1 MLSPANE
8 VVWQFEAIGA
18 PWRID
23 VTPGPD
29 GQGARP
35 EDREA
40 VDARIEQFDRDW
52 SRFRDDSLVTAI
64 ARAGGSHRL
73 PVDAG
78 PLLQHFRD
86 LYQVTGGRVSPLVG
100 RSLEQL
106 GYDAHYRL
114 TPSGDPIAAPEW
126 GSAIALR
133 EDGERLTLD
142 APSPVGIDVGAAG
155 KGYLVDLVAELLI
168 ARGARGAVVDGS
180 GDLRAVGESR
190 IRVGLENP
198 ANPSLVV
205 GTVTLERGR
214 ALAASAPNRRAWGDG
229 LHHIVDATTGIPVS
243 GSVIAT
249 WAVAESALVADG
261 AATALFVGEPR
272 AIAERLGVE
281 YVRMHADGRLEASP
295 GFDGEVFA

>member
-35 EDREA
+35 DDRAA

-73 PVDAG
+73 PGDAG

-100 RSLEQL
+100 RSLERL

-114 TPSGDPIAAPEW
+114 TPSGDPISAPEW
-126 GSAIALR
+126 DSAIALR
-133 EDGERLTLD
+133 EDGDRLTLD

-198 ANPSLVV
+198 TNPSLVV
-205 GTVTLERGR
+205 GTATLENGR

-229 LHHIVDATTGIPVS
+229 LHHIVDATTGIPVAN
-243 GSVIAT
+243 GVIAT
-249 WAVAESALVADG
+249 WAVADSALVADG
-261 AATALFVGEPR
+261 ASTALFVGEPR
-272 AIAERLGVE
+272 AIAERLRVE
-281 YVRMHADGRLEASP
+281 YVRMHADGRLEASA
-295 GFDGEVFA
+295 GWNGEVFA